1 MQAIVQKLKEK
12 QDLHRKKLKI
22 YSILDNVFSFVI
34 ILLNVSSIALA
45 IWALVKLVLI
55 SKKEH
60 ITNQSLSFILLI
72 TFVVLL
78 IISFLLTIFLAIYKH
93 NTKNSEY
100 HKVLN
105 TLNYINDKYKAKKLS
120 DTDLNIILDALWE
133 KISLKQ
139 KLTIKKILKK
149 ELKSTNKVGK

>member
-12 QDLHRKKLKI
+12 QDLHRKKLRI

-78 IISFLLTIFLAIYKH
+78 IISFLLTIFLS
-93 NTKNSEY
+93 N
-100 HKVLN
+100 L
-105 TLNYINDKYKAKKLS
+105 
-120 DTDLNIILDALWE
+120 
-133 KISLKQ
+133 
-139 KLTIKKILKK
+139 
-149 ELKSTNKVGK
+149 